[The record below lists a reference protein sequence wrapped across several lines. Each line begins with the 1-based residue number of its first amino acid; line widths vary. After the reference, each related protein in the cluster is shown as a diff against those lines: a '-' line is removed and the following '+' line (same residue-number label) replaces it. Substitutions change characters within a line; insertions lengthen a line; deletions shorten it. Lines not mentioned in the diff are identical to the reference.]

1 MKGII
6 LAAGKGTRLKPLTDL
21 FPKCLLP
28 VYDEPMICYPLEKLI
43 EAGINEV
50 LVIVRPEEEYLF
62 RKALDNNYRNVKI
75 TYAYQYKQKGT
86 ADAINIARKYAGNDN
101 VALIFGDNIFDNS
114 IKSSVENFK
123 EGAHLFL
130 RSVQD
135 PERYGIAEIDGEKIK
150 SIEEKPKS
158 PKTNYAVIGC
168 YLYDNT
174 VFEHVKT
181 LKPSS
186 RGELEI
192 TDLNN
197 IYAKNNQATYT
208 ILNNFWID
216 AGTVDALVTANLWMK
231 NKTKYPGK

>member
-28 VYDEPMICYPLEKLI
+28 VYDKPMFCYPLEKLI
-43 EAGINEV
+43 EAGINDI
-50 LVIVRPEEEYLF
+50 LIITRPEEEYLF
-62 RKALDNNYRNVKI
+62 RKAVELSYKNINV
-75 TYAYQYKQKGT
+75 TYAHQYKQKGT
-86 ADAINIARKYAGNDN
+86 ADAINIARSYAGNDS

-114 IKSSVENFK
+114 IKDAVVNFK

-135 PERYGIAEIDGEKIK
+135 PERYGIAELGGDKIK
-150 SIEEKPKS
+150 SIEEKPKN
-158 PKTNYAVIGC
+158 PKTDLAVIGC
-168 YLYDNT
+168 YIYDKT
-174 VFEHVKT
+174 VFDHVKT
-181 LKPSS
+181 LNPSQ

-197 IYAKNNQATYT
+197 IYATNNQAKYT

-216 AGTVDALVTANLWMK
+216 AGTIDALVTANLWMK
-231 NKTKYPGK
+231 NSER